1 MVQPLSLGP
10 NDEERLRETEL
21 AIWRYAE
28 TVYRLALSR
37 TRDVHNAEDVFQ
49 EVFLR
54 LLKWNKPFESEEH
67 RRAWLIRVT
76 INACHDLRRS
86 VWSRNRTEL
95 PENLADSFET
105 PQDNAL
111 YAAVFSLPEKYR
123 VVVLLYYYED
133 YSIQEIS
140 EMIQRNPSTIQT
152 QLERARKKLKMQL
165 EQKGGFHYG
174 QTAIQACHGTNS
186 DV

>member
-1 MVQPLSLGP
+1 M
-10 NDEERLRETEL
+10 
-21 AIWRYAE
+21 
-28 TVYRLALSR
+28 
-37 TRDVHNAEDVFQ
+37 
-49 EVFLR
+49 
-54 LLKWNKPFESEEH
+54 
-67 RRAWLIRVT
+67 T

>member
-1 MVQPLSLGP
+1 MKLL
-10 NDEERLRETEL
+10 T
-21 AIWRYAE
+21 
-28 TVYRLALSR
+28 
-37 TRDVHNAEDVFQ
+37 TRPHFRD
-49 EVFLR
+49 L
-54 LLKWNKPFESEEH
+54 EH
-67 RRAWLIRVT
+67 EKAWLIRVT

>member
-1 MVQPLSLGP
+1 MEPSELAAVAGRYRDMIYRVALHWCGHPQEAEDATQDTLLKLCATHRTFA
-10 NDEERLRETEL
+10 DEE
-21 AIWRYAE
+21 
-28 TVYRLALSR
+28 
-37 TRDVHNAEDVFQ
+37 H
-49 EVFLR
+49 
-54 LLKWNKPFESEEH
+54 LKS
-67 RRAWLIRVT
+67 WLIRVT

>member
-1 MVQPLSLGP
+1 MEP
-10 NDEERLRETEL
+10 NEL
-21 AIWRYAE
+21 AAVAGRYRDMI
-28 TVYRLALSR
+28 YRVAL
-37 TRDVHNAEDVFQ
+37 HWCGHPQEAEDATQ
-49 EVFLR
+49 DT
-54 LLKWNKPFESEEH
+54 LLKLCATHRTFADDEH
-67 RRAWLIRVT
+67 LKSWLIRVT

>member
-1 MVQPLSLGP
+1 MTRLSSP
-10 NDEERLRETEL
+10 AD
-21 AIWRYAE
+21 
-28 TVYRLALSR
+28 
-37 TRDVHNAEDVFQ
+37 AEDVVQ
-49 EVFLR
+49 EVFLK
-54 LLKWNKPFESEEH
+54 LLTTRPHFRDLEH
-67 RRAWLIRVT
+67 EKAWLIRVT

-133 YSIQEIS
+133 YTIQEIS